1 MMRDTENNFAKLVFR
16 DHRAGRWLAIVPLV
30 LTLAWAAGATVPV
43 GAQSD
48 TGIQSPT
55 AGHNTAGR
63 VLRVGPQREWRSIA
77 AAAQQARAGDTI
89 EVDPGDYIA
98 DVAVWNLERLT
109 IRAVGG
115 RARLIAAGASAEGK
129 AIWVIRRGVMVVE
142 NFDFIGT
149 RVRDRNGAGIRFE
162 SGHLTVINCVFIGN
176 QMGILT
182 NNDPA
187 AELVVENSE
196 FDSGGPDEPRSHNLY
211 VGAIAKLTVQGS
223 YFHHG
228 KGGHLLKTRAAQSH
242 ILYNRLTDEAGGTAS
257 YELEFPNGGVA
268 VVVGNLIVQGAQSPN
283 AAIISYGVE
292 GYRWPQNRL
301 VLAYNTI
308 INERAAGVRFLFV
321 QPGDRQ
327 VGAVNNV
334 LAGGTAPA
342 GASLLNLAAPDV
354 ERNTVRA
361 ERGDFVNAAAFDYRL
376 AKHALWLAVPGQY
389 GGGNALWPQRE
400 YVHPR
405 GSRALPAGLTIQAGA
420 FHSLD

>member
-1 MMRDTENNFAKLVFR
+1 MSLGRQPLGCSMMRDTENNFAKLVFR
-16 DHRAGRWLAIVPLV
+16 DRRAGQWLAIVPLV

-48 TGIQSPT
+48 TGIQSLT

-176 QMGILT
+176 QMGILP

-301 VLAYNTI
+301 CWRTTPSSTNAPLASDFCSCSPVTGKSARSTMSW
-308 INERAAGVRFLFV
+308 RAALRQPVPVCSTWRHLMWSATRCGPSAAISSMPPRLTTAWRNMPSGWLCQVNTAAAMRCGRGANTSTRAAAVRS
-321 QPGDRQ
+321 RQ
-327 VGAVNNV
+327 V
-334 LAGGTAPA
+334 
-342 GASLLNLAAPDV
+342 
-354 ERNTVRA
+354 
-361 ERGDFVNAAAFDYRL
+361 
-376 AKHALWLAVPGQY
+376 
-389 GGGNALWPQRE
+389 
-400 YVHPR
+400 
-405 GSRALPAGLTIQAGA
+405 
-420 FHSLD
+420 

>member
-1 MMRDTENNFAKLVFR
+1 MRDTENNFAGLVFR
-16 DHRAGRWLAIVPLV
+16 DGRTGRWLALFALV
-30 LTLAWAAGATVPV
+30 LALVFAAGV
-43 GAQSD
+43 GSQAAAQGETSTQNNAASD
-48 TGIQSPT
+48 NP
-55 AGHNTAGR
+55 AGR

-89 EVDPGDYIA
+89 EVDAGDYVA

-115 RARLIAAGASAEGK
+115 RARLIAGGASAEGK

-162 SGHLTVINCVFIGN
+162 SGHLTVINCVFSNN

-187 AELVVENSE
+187 SELVVENSE

-268 VVVGNLIVQGAQSPN
+268 VVAGNLIVQGAHSPN
-283 AAIISYGVE
+283 AAIISYGV
-292 GYRWPQNRL
+292 
-301 VLAYNTI
+301 
-308 INERAAGVRFLFV
+308 
-321 QPGDRQ
+321 
-327 VGAVNNV
+327 
-334 LAGGTAPA
+334 
-342 GASLLNLAAPDV
+342 
-354 ERNTVRA
+354 
-361 ERGDFVNAAAFDYRL
+361 
-376 AKHALWLAVPGQY
+376 
-389 GGGNALWPQRE
+389 
-400 YVHPR
+400 
-405 GSRALPAGLTIQAGA
+405 
-420 FHSLD
+420 

>member
-1 MMRDTENNFAKLVFR
+1 MRDTENNFAGLVFR
-16 DHRAGRWLAIVPLV
+16 DGRTGRWLALFALV
-30 LTLAWAAGATVPV
+30 LALVFAAGV
-43 GAQSD
+43 GSQAAAQGETSTQNNAASD
-48 TGIQSPT
+48 NP
-55 AGHNTAGR
+55 AGR

-89 EVDPGDYIA
+89 EVDAGDYVA

-115 RARLIAAGASAEGK
+115 RARLIAGGASAEGK

-162 SGHLTVINCVFIGN
+162 SGHLTVINCVFSNN

-187 AELVVENSE
+187 SELVVENSE

-268 VVVGNLIVQGAQSPN
+268 VVAGNLIVQGAHSPN

-292 GYRWPQNRL
+292 GYRWPENRL
-301 VLAYNTI
+301 VLVYNTI
-308 INERAAGVRFLFV
+308 INERAAGVRFLYV
-321 QPGDRQ
+321 QPGNRQ

-334 LAGGTAPA
+334 LAGGTAPP
-342 GASLLNLAAPDV
+342 GASLLGLAAPDV

-361 ERGDFVNAAAFDYRL
+361 ERSDFINAAAFDYRP
-376 AKHALWLAVPGQY
+376 AKHARWLAVPGQF
-389 GGGNALWPQRE
+389 GGNALWPKRE

-420 FHSLD
+420 FHRLD